1 MLKRENVLKDMA
13 VKDFNGF
20 IFEELPNIPKLNL
33 RGNQFDK
40 NFITTAEKI
49 LDIPIPIEP
58 NISNINSNL
67 KIMWLSPNEWLI
79 EINDINNF
87 NNIFQSLQN
96 SLNSENTAV
105 TDVSENKTILKLS
118 GINLYKLLSKFMI
131 IDLEKVMKKKSS
143 VAQTIFIKIPIL
155 ITRNHNEGE
164 KLKNDRL

>member
-1 MLKRENVLKDMA
+1 M
-13 VKDFNGF
+13 
-20 IFEELPNIPKLNL
+20 
-33 RGNQFDK
+33 
-40 NFITTAEKI
+40 
-49 LDIPIPIEP
+49 
-58 NISNINSNL
+58 
-67 KIMWLSPNEWLI
+67 I
-79 EINDINNF
+79 EINDISNL

-105 TDVSENKTILKLS
+105 TDVSENRTILKLS

-164 KLKNDRL
+164 ELSINLHCNRSHTQYIFDLLVDGSINVDF